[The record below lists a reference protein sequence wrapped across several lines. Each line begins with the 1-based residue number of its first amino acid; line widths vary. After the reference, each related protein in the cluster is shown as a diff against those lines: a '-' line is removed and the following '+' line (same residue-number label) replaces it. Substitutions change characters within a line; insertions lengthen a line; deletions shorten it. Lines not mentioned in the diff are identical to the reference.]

1 MRCEGPHVVKD
12 VGLPLGVLER
22 MPSRHRR
29 GYYIIGVVIIGI
41 GGYHFI
47 GRRRISLLE
56 ISLLEGIALHRRRVF
71 HHWRASH
78 HRRHRS
84 SLEDQHWSHHV
95 ISGFSIG
102 GSALEDQH
110 WSHRVIGGINSIIIR
125 ADPRKIEAEELV
137 EHKRAT

>member
-84 SLEDQHWSHHV
+84 SLEVALQV
-95 ISGFSIG
+95 I
-102 GSALEDQH
+102 ALLAV
-110 WSHRVIGGINSIIIR
+110 HRVIGGINSIIIR

>member
-1 MRCEGPHVVKD
+1 M
-12 VGLPLGVLER
+12 
-22 MPSRHRR
+22 
-29 GYYIIGVVIIGI
+29 
-41 GGYHFI
+41 
-47 GRRRISLLE
+47 E
-56 ISLLEGIALHRRRVF
+56 ISVLEGIALHRRYGLHRRGGIASSAEGIHHWSSSLYRRRASLHRRRVF
-71 HHWRASH
+71 IIGGHRIIGVIGHHWRASH